1 MKYFLITLIALFTL
15 TVNAQKKEKG
25 QRQNKNNFTWNK
37 KYMAEIGLSAEQ
49 QAKIE
54 SIKSASNSEML
65 PIKSDSTL
73 AEDLRKTRLAE
84 MQKKRLA
91 AIDALLTDEQ
101 KKKVEEIKARL
112 KKENEGD
119 NK

>member
-1 MKYFLITLIALFTL
+1 MKYFLIALLAFITV
-15 TVNAQKKEKG
+15 TVNGQKKEKG
-25 QRQNKNNFTWNK
+25 QQKNKNNFSWNK
-37 KYMAEIGLSAEQ
+37 KYMTEIGLSAEQ

-54 SIKSASNSEML
+54 SIKRSSNADML

-73 AEDLRKTRLAE
+73 AADIKTTRLAE

-101 KKKVEEIKARL
+101 KKKVEEIKERL
-112 KKENEGD
+112 KKEQD
-119 NK
+119 N

>member
-1 MKYFLITLIALFTL
+1 MKYFLITVLALFTL
-15 TVNAQKKEKG
+15 TVNAQKKNKG
-25 QRQNKNNFTWNK
+25 QGQNKNNFTWNK

-49 QAKIE
+49 QAKVE
-54 SIKSASNSEML
+54 SIKSASNAEMQ

-73 AEDLRKTRLAE
+73 TEDVRKTKLAA
-84 MQKKRLA
+84 MQQKRLA

-101 KKKVEEIKARL
+101 KKKVEDIKDRL
-112 KKENEGD
+112 KKESDSG